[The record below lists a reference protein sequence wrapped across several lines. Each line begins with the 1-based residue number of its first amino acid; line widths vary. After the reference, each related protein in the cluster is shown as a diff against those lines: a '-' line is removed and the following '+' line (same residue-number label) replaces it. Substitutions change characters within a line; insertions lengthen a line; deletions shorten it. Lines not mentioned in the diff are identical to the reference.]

1 MSASAIDRC
10 CASCCGNVARGLL
23 MTRDSAGKAGSAGTC
38 APSHFSS
45 PTSRV
50 PASRLAE
57 RNPMS
62 ERPVLANQTRILR
75 NQTRLLL
82 NQRKLD
88 QVIRNQK
95 AIASNQ
101 AAILLNQR
109 KLDQVLANQKTIE
122 ANQAKI
128 LANQTKILGR

>member
-1 MSASAIDRC
+1 
-10 CASCCGNVARGLL
+10 

-62 ERPVLANQTRILR
+62 ERQVLANQTRILR
-75 NQTRLLL
+75 NQTRL
-82 NQRKLD
+82 
-88 QVIRNQK
+88 
-95 AIASNQ
+95 
-101 AAILLNQR
+101 LLNQR